1 VDRSAG
7 QCNSG
12 TMNNPPRKIAFVLA
26 STEHGTMI
34 VNRFDEHRLPDN
46 TGFGVGYQL
55 FETASYDPGDVTTLL
70 GLLDLRRRYHGDGV
84 VAVDCGANIG
94 VHTVEW
100 ARHMT
105 GWGVIVAIE
114 AQERI
119 FYALAG
125 NLAINNCFNA
135 RAIHAA
141 VASAPGSMRIPN
153 PNYLAPASFGSL
165 DLKPRDGADFIGQ
178 AIDYS
183 PARMVEVRAIT
194 LDGFNFPRLDLLK
207 IDVEGMEFDALAGGA
222 NSIEAHRPILLIEA
236 LKVDADKLRAWLE
249 DRNYFVG
256 LNGINLIAIHK
267 SDACLAQIKFV
278 EPAAA

>member
-1 VDRSAG
+1 
-7 QCNSG
+7 
-12 TMNNPPRKIAFVLA
+12 MNNPPRKIAFVVA

-34 VNRFDEHRLPDN
+34 VNRFDEHRLPGN

-70 GLLDLRRRYHGDGV
+70 TLLDLRRRYHGDGV

-105 GWGVIVAIE
+105 GWGVVVAIE

-119 FYALAG
+119 YYALAG

-141 VASAPGSMRIPN
+141 VASAPGSMKIPN

-165 DLKPRDGADFIGQ
+165 DLRERSGSEFIGQ
-178 AIDYS
+178 VIDYS
-183 PARMVEVRAIT
+183 PAKMVEVRAIP
-194 LDGFNFPRLDLLK
+194 LDGFNFPRLDLIK
-207 IDVEGMEFDALAGGA
+207 IDIEGMEFDALAGA
-222 NSIEAHRPILLIEA
+222 VKSIEAHRPIMLIEA
-236 LKVDADKLRAWLE
+236 VKVDADKLRAWLE
-249 DRNYFVG
+249 QLNYFTVR
-256 LNGINLIAIHK
+256 NGINLLAIHK
-267 SDACLAQIKFV
+267 GDACLAQIKFG